1 MKRKYNFKW
10 SGYKYAPE
18 TIGFSLNGKHLNL
31 PEETRSNLAYLAIC
45 GRNKEV
51 IEELKRIVRA
61 EEKKP
66 IIKGKCICFF
76 AENSDKY
83 YYTQQLLYNSDDI
96 YDALRAYKEW
106 KRYIKS
112 KNCILDEP
120 IAIAEGTFNPCG
132 VNKPIE
138 TRTECN
144 KIDLKHYRSVSIIRR
159 SIY

>member
-83 YYTQQLLYNSDDI
+83 FYTQQLLYNPDDI
-96 YDALRAYKEW
+96 YRL
-106 KRYIKS
+106 
-112 KNCILDEP
+112 
-120 IAIAEGTFNPCG
+120 
-132 VNKPIE
+132 
-138 TRTECN
+138 
-144 KIDLKHYRSVSIIRR
+144 
-159 SIY
+159 

>member
-1 MKRKYNFKW
+1 MKR
-10 SGYKYAPE
+10 
-18 TIGFSLNGKHLNL
+18 KHLNL

-76 AENSDKY
+76 AENSNKY
-83 YYTQQLLYNSDDI
+83 FYTQQLLYNPDDI

-112 KNCILDEP
+112 KGCILDEP
-120 IAIAEGTFNPCG
+120 ITIAEGSFNPCG
-132 VNKPIE
+132 ANKPIE
-138 TRTECN
+138 IRTECN
-144 KIDLKHYRSVSIIRR
+144 KINLNHCRSVSIIRR